1 MILEGIKN
9 AARSGHPVVSRLL
22 AMSPNG
28 TLRPSTPYQNHPDRA
43 SSAFA
48 EGIII
53 HFHFVL
59 VIYFHNKNMS
69 PEKDVM
75 VYRIRELQYIKR
87 N

>member
-9 AARSGHPVVSRLL
+9 AARSGHSVVYRLL

-28 TLRPSTPYQNHPDRA
+28 TLRPFTPNQNHPDRA

-53 HFHFVL
+53 DFHFIF
-59 VIYFHNKNMS
+59 VIYFHNKNMLS
-69 PEKDVM
+69 EKKC
-75 VYRIRELQYIKR
+75 YGI
-87 N
+87 